1 MLTKEKL
8 NVLQEIYN
16 KENLDKGLF
25 TLVKKFYLHHP
36 YNSWQ
41 DISAQTILNKLSV
54 KKTFNKTE
62 MAEISFSVFS
72 NSEVYEAFSQSLP
85 KPIQLLI
92 EKLLWRESISDAEVF
107 KLTGE
112 SMVNEI
118 NTSYH
123 KHREVKKEY
132 YFFTVTADRHFFSYN
147 SPTAFTLSLHPEL
160 KKILIEFYPKPA
172 HYNFIPLD
180 EIAETRFRFSAEQSI
195 MQELPR
201 VISYYMQQAI
211 KYSANGRPMEPTL
224 PKMQKHCLIIEF
236 YEPQYEALTKTRT
249 MLMAGMLFGYKANNI
264 SATTTELLKDLFNKN
279 YFKLYTSPFVLQQLK
294 GWGYLNDSAFNA
306 GAEENMQAVLKELQ
320 VNKWVSYT
328 NLIELVQ
335 SRQIDIRPIYPGFV
349 SNYLYYS
356 EIIKTGYS
364 SYTDKKNIG
373 HIEYNRFITEPFVK
387 GSVFLYAAF
396 GLIEIAYAD
405 INTSELGS
413 TFYSGYDGLM
423 YCRLTPLGAY
433 VLGLTKSYDAPDSQQ
448 KNTIQLSDDSL
459 VILAEGDTAVINVM
473 LANYAEKLAN
483 NRYRVTNGYFL
494 KDCKN
499 RKDIENK
506 IALFKN
512 TVGINLPPLWEKYF
526 SELLSNAK
534 AIKQQNQIT
543 ILRLPADRKELHR
556 LIAQDAIL
564 KQIVLK
570 AENYYIL
577 IANTD
582 VAKFKSRMKEFGYIA
597 E

>member
-1 MLTKEKL
+1 MLIKEKI

-36 YNSWQ
+36 FDKWQ
-41 DISAQTILNKLSV
+41 DINAQTILNKLSV

-72 NSEVYEAFSQSLP
+72 NSQVYKAFFLSLP
-85 KPIQLLI
+85 QPLQTLI
-92 EKLLWRESISDAEVF
+92 EKLLWRESISDTEANQLIKASVWEE
-107 KLTGE
+107 KPLYGR
-112 SMVNEI
+112 
-118 NTSYH
+118 TS
-123 KHREVKKEY
+123 RDVKKEY
-132 YFFTVTADRHFFSYN
+132 YFFTVKSYGSFFSYN
-147 SPTAFTLSLHPEL
+147 SVPSFSLSLHPEF
-160 KKILIEFYPKPA
+160 KKILVEFYPKPA

-180 EIAETRFRFSAEQSI
+180 NIPESRFRFSAEHSI

-211 KYSANGRPMEPTL
+211 KYSANGRPMDVTL
-224 PKMQKHCLIIEF
+224 AKMQKHCLINEYYGLQHESLSKI
-236 YEPQYEALTKTRT
+236 RT
-249 MLMAGMLFGYKANNI
+249 MLMAGLLYNYKAGSISNGNI
-264 SATTTELLKDLFNKN
+264 DVLRDLFIKN
-279 YFKLYTSPFVLQQLK
+279 YFKLYTSPFILQQLK
-294 GWGYLNDSAFNA
+294 GWGYLNDHAFNA
-306 GAEENMQAVLKELQ
+306 NAEKNIQAVFKELP

-328 NLIELVQ
+328 NLLELVE
-335 SRQIDIRPIYPGFV
+335 SRLIDNSCIHATVV
-349 SNYLYYS
+349 SNYLYYNDTF
-356 EIIKTGYS
+356 KTEYS
-364 SYTDKKNIG
+364 SFSDKRPIRLN
-373 HIEYNRFITEPFVK
+373 EYNRLITEPFLK

-405 INTSELGS
+405 INTSEFGK

-423 YCRLTPLGAY
+423 YFRLTPLGAY
-433 VLGLTKSYDAPDSQQ
+433 VLGLNESYDAPDTQQ
-448 KNTIQLSDDSL
+448 KNTLQFSDDSL
-459 VILAEGDTAVINVM
+459 IILAEGDTGVIDVM
-473 LANYAEKLAN
+473 LANYTEKLAN
-483 NRYRVTNGYFL
+483 NRYRVTSGHFL
-494 KDCKN
+494 KDCKR

-512 TVGINLPPLWEKYF
+512 TIGKKLPPFWESYF
-526 SELLSNAK
+526 EELLNNAK
-534 AIKQQNQIT
+534 AVKVQSQVTAFQ
-543 ILRLPADRKELHR
+543 LPVTGKELHR

-564 KQIVLK
+564 KQIALK

-582 VAKFKSRMKEFGYIA
+582 VAKFKSRMKELGYVV

>member
-1 MLTKEKL
+1 MFTKEKL
-8 NVLQEIYN
+8 NILQEIYN

-25 TLVKKFYLHHP
+25 YLVRKFYLHHP
-36 YNSWQ
+36 FDKWQ
-41 DISAQTILNKLSV
+41 DINAQTILNKLSV

-72 NSEVYEAFSQSLP
+72 NSEVYKAFSLSLP
-85 KPIQLLI
+85 KPIPMLI
-92 EKLLWRESISDAEVF
+92 EKLLWRESISDAEVDQ
-107 KLTGE
+107 LTGE
-112 SMVNEI
+112 SIVNEVKK
-118 NTSYH
+118 SYYQE
-123 KHREVKKEY
+123 REVKKEY
-132 YFFTVTADRHFFSYN
+132 YFFTVTADRPFFSYN
-147 SPTAFTLSLHPEL
+147 TAPSFTLSLHPEF

-180 EIAETRFRFSAEQSI
+180 DITETRFSFSAENSI

-211 KYSANGRPMEPTL
+211 KYSANGRPMEATL
-224 PKMQKHCLIIEF
+224 AKMQKHCLINEF
-236 YEPQYEALTKTRT
+236 YGPEYEALYKIRT
-249 MLMAGMLFGYKANNI
+249 MLMAGIFYGYKANNI
-264 SATTTELLKDLFNKN
+264 SAPTSELLKDLFTKN
-279 YFKLYTSPFVLQQLK
+279 YFRLYTSPFILQQLK
-294 GWGYLNDSAFNA
+294 GWGYLTDPSFNPD
-306 GAEENMQAVLKELQ
+306 AEENMQAVFKELL

-328 NLIELVQ
+328 NLIELLQ
-335 SRQIDIRPIYPGFV
+335 SRQIDIRPISVEGV
-349 SNYLYYS
+349 RNYLYYS
-356 EIIKTGYS
+356 GIIKTAYS
-364 SYTDKKNIG
+364 SFSDKKNISYN
-373 HIEYNRFITEPFVK
+373 EYNRFITEPFVK

-405 INTSELGS
+405 INTSELGA

-423 YCRLTPLGAY
+423 YCRLTPLGSY
-433 VLGLTKSYDAPDSQQ
+433 VLGLTKTYDAPDSQQ
-448 KNTIQLSDDSL
+448 KNTVDLSDDSL
-459 VILAEGDTAVINVM
+459 IILAEGDTGVIDVM
-473 LANYAEKLAN
+473 LTNYAEKLAN
-483 NRYRVTNGYFL
+483 NRYRVTNTSFL

-512 TVGINLPPLWEKYF
+512 TIGRKLPPFWEKHF

-534 AIKQQNQIT
+534 AIKQQSQIT
-543 ILRLPADRKELHR
+543 TYLLPTDRKELHR
-556 LIAQDAIL
+556 IIAQDTIL

-577 IANTD
+577 IANSD
-582 VAKFKSRMKEFGYIA
+582 VSKFKSRMKELGFVV

>member
-25 TLVKKFYLHHP
+25 NLVKKFYLHHP
-36 YNSWQ
+36 FDTWR
-41 DISAQTILNKLSV
+41 DVHAPTILNKLSV

-62 MAEISFSVFS
+62 TAEISFSVFS
-72 NSEVYEAFSQSLP
+72 NSEVYKAFRLSLP
-85 KPIQLLI
+85 HSVQILI
-92 EKLLWRESISDAEVF
+92 EKLLWRESISDAEVI

-112 SMVNEI
+112 SMVNEVKK
-118 NTSYH
+118 SYYQE
-123 KHREVKKEY
+123 REVKKEY
-132 YFFTVTADRHFFSYN
+132 FFFTVTADRPFFSYN
-147 SPTAFTLSLHPEL
+147 TPPSFTLSLHPEF

-172 HYNFIPLD
+172 HYNFIPLND
-180 EIAETRFRFSAEQSI
+180 VAETRFRFSAEQSI

-211 KYSANGRPMEPTL
+211 KYSANGRPMEATL
-224 PKMQKHCLIIEF
+224 AKMQKHCLINEF
-236 YEPQYEALTKTRT
+236 YEPQYEALSKMRT
-249 MLMAGMLFGYKANNI
+249 MLMAGMLYGYKASNI
-264 SATTTELLKDLFNKN
+264 SAPTSELIRDLFTKN
-279 YFKLYTSPFVLQQLK
+279 YCKLYTSPFILQQLK
-294 GWGYLNDSAFNA
+294 GWGYLNDLSFNDD
-306 GAEENMQAVLKELQ
+306 AEENMQVVFKELP
-320 VNKWVSYT
+320 VHKWVSYP

-335 SRQIDIRPIYPGFV
+335 SRFIDIRPIHPVVV

-356 EIIKTGYS
+356 GIIKTAYS
-364 SYTDKKNIG
+364 SYTDKKNPS
-373 HIEYNRFITEPFVK
+373 HNEYNRFITEPFLK
-387 GSVFLYAAF
+387 GSVFLYVAF

-413 TFYSGYDGLM
+413 TFYSGYDGLI

-433 VLGLTKSYDAPDSQQ
+433 VLGLTKSYEAPDNQQ
-448 KNTIQLSDDSL
+448 KNTVELSNDSL
-459 VILAEGDTAVINVM
+459 IILAEGDTGVIDVM

-483 NRYRVTNGYFL
+483 NRYRVTNTSFL

-499 RKDIENK
+499 RKDVENK

-512 TVGINLPPLWEKYF
+512 TIGKKLPPFWEKYF
-526 SELLSNAK
+526 SELLSNVK
-534 AIKQQNQIT
+534 AFKQQNQIT
-543 ILRLPADRKELHR
+543 TYLLPADRKELHR
-556 LIAQDAIL
+556 IIAQDTIL

-577 IANTD
+577 IANSD
-582 VAKFKSRMKEFGYIA
+582 VSKFKNRMKELGFVV